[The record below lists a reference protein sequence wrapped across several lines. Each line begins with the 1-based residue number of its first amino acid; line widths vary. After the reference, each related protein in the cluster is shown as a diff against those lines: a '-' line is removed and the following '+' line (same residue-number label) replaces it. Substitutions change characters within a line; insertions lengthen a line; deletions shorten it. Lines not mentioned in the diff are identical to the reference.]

1 MLMGSVADAHASM
14 HRHTG
19 AGHETVAD
27 TQARHVL
34 HWPPA
39 AVSSCNALAIAYCAG
54 SSWLAGLLSQ
64 EPWAGRNIWC
74 CGASHPLQSKPIS
87 GGIPHCFPQFG
98 PGEMQQ
104 HGFGRNLDWSVSS
117 EGQRTRLWL
126 GALWLLP
133 AVCKG
138 GTWLVECWP
147 CGTMHMTLLVLAAAS
162 ARHMTYL
169 FASGTGWPPMWVSG
183 G

>member
-27 TQARHVL
+27 TQATHVL

-39 AVSSCNALAIAYCAG
+39 AVSSCNALEIAYCNG
-54 SSWLAGLLSQ
+54 SSLLGRVAASG
-64 EPWAGRNIWC
+64 PLGWAQHLVCVAAR
-74 CGASHPLQSKPIS
+74 PLQSKPIS

-117 EGQRTRLWL
+117 EGERTRLWL

-162 ARHMTYL
+162 CKTYDVL
-169 FASGTGWPPMWVSG
+169 VR
-183 G
+183 